1 MGHPLDTVKVH
12 LQIQDPN
19 NPKYRGSLHCLQ
31 KLVKIEGVRGVYRGM
46 SSPLAGVA
54 AINAIVF
61 GVYGNVQRNLSEPDS
76 LISHFLAGGTA
87 GLAQSIFCSP
97 MELAKTRFVCVKHF
111 KSHSLY

>member
-12 LQIQDPN
+12 LQMQDPN
-19 NPKYRGSLHCLQ
+19 NARYGGTLSCLT
-31 KLVKIEGVRGVYRGM
+31 KLVKAEGVRGIYRGM

-76 LISHFLAGGTA
+76 MVSCFLAGSTA
-87 GLAQSIFCSP
+87 GLCQSVFCSP
-97 MELAKTRFVCVKHF
+97 MELAKIRFVWSWKVTK
-111 KSHSLY
+111 

>member
-19 NPKYRGSLHCLQ
+19 QAKYGGTLSCLK
-31 KLVKIEGVRGVYRGM
+31 KLVKTEGVRGVYRGM

-61 GVYGNVQRNLSEPDS
+61 GVYGNVQRNLSEPNS
-76 LISHFLAGGTA
+76 LVSHFLAGGAA
-87 GLAQSIFCSP
+87 GLCQSVFCSP
-97 MELAKTRFVCVKHF
+97 MELAKTRLV
-111 KSHSLY
+111 